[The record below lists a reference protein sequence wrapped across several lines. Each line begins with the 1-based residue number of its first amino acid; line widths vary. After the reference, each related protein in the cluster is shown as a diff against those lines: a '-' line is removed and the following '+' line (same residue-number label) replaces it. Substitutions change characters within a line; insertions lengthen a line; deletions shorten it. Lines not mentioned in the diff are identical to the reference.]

1 MPSKLFQMR
10 PVQESPVFLAVF
22 KRILYCEQYSN
33 QMLRSQIQ
41 KHKSKKINTIL
52 FFFKKTLN
60 YSFSNSGETS

>member
-22 KRILYCEQYSN
+22 KRILYYEQYSN

-41 KHKSKKINTIL
+41 KHKSKKMNTYFV
-52 FFFKKTLN
+52 FFLKKL
-60 YSFSNSGETS
+60 